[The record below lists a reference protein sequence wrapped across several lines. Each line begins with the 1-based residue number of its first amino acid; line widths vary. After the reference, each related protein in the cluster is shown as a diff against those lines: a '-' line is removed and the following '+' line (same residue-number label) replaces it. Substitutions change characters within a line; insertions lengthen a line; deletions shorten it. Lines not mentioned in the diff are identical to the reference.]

1 MDVNPYQSPSSDQPA
16 DAAGRREPVARD
28 SDYLSPLVYLCRF
41 ISFLVFYSLQD
52 AAVEDS
58 IPLRHSGFPWKGW
71 VVALA
76 PLVCLAVWIIAFR
89 VKSWRT
95 LQCTPV
101 IARHLIL
108 WVALTGIV
116 FGFHWAFSPWTA
128 H

>member
-1 MDVNPYQSPSSDQPA
+1 MDENINPYQSPSSDQPA
-16 DAAGRREPVARD
+16 DAAGQRKPVARD
-28 SDYLSPLVYLCRF
+28 SDSLSPLVYLCRF

-52 AAVEDS
+52 QAIVDS
-58 IPLRHSGFPWKGW
+58 MPLRQNGFPWKGG

-95 LQCTPV
+95 LQRTPV

-108 WVALTGIV
+108 WVALIGIT
-116 FGFHWAFSPWTA
+116 FGFHWVLSP
-128 H
+128 